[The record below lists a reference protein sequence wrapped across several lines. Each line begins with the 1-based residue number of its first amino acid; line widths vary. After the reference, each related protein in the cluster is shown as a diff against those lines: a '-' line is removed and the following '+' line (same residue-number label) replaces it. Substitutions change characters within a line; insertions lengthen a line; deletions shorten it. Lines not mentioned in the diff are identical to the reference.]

1 MFTPC
6 RRHSP
11 LRALQTNPRKAVV
24 NAIRANVRGG
34 GENGTALAGGFNSR
48 DAVTGWAVHS
58 S

>member
-1 MFTPC
+1 M
-6 RRHSP
+6 
-11 LRALQTNPRKAVV
+11 RALQPNPRKAVV